1 MTPRI
6 NEELNHALNRHHG
19 FLQAEGADGKVV
31 VMSMQVY
38 REMMG
43 VGSDKEMA
51 ASLKAIEEAMADIE
65 AGRTT
70 PMDQVFRELDQ
81 KYGVHSVV

>member
-6 NEELNHALNRHHG
+6 NEEINRALNEQNG
-19 FLQAEGADGKVV
+19 FVQADGADGKVV

-43 VGSDKEMA
+43 VGTDEELTE
-51 ASLKAIEEAMADIE
+51 SLKAIEEAVADIE
-65 AGRTT
+65 SGRTL
-70 PMDQVFRELDQ
+70 PASQVFRELDD
-81 KYGVHSVV
+81 KYGIHN